1 MLFDSDFGKIGTQ
14 AVKRLSLVSLT
25 LIVIGSEET
34 FLSFSNFNCLHVI
47 LNLISPKIT
56 NRSKVLAF
64 QGCRN
69 FSEQPLRLK
78 RY

>member
-25 LIVIGSEET
+25 LIV
-34 FLSFSNFNCLHVI
+34 LHVI

-64 QGCRN
+64 QGCRS
-69 FSEQPLRLK
+69 FAEHPLRLK